1 MLPLENA
8 ARSNINDV
16 NGRKEFIMP
25 VFNAIKILKIFLLCI
40 DNGSVYQIFFII
52 LQVFGKI

>member
-16 NGRKEFIMP
+16 NGRKEFIKP